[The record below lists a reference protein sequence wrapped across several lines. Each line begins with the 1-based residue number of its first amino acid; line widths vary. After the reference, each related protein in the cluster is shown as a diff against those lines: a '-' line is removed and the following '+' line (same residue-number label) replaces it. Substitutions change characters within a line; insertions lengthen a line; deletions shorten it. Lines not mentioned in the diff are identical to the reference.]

1 MGTALN
7 LGKPPNVHELKEV
20 VMKKS
25 FHILVPS
32 TVFLA
37 ILTFACPATAINP
50 YATESST
57 GAMLRGQADV
67 VKAQA
72 AIVTAQASVLTNVAA
87 TNAAL
92 AKARDDLERV
102 RAMALDNDLKA
113 AKAFYDRRKMYADYQ
128 AQRAAQRGKSDV
140 ARRGRPTTERA
151 SVYEVDPLR
160 GRIFWP
166 SVLKREEFADARVQ
180 MDALFA
186 DRKARQAGLGSNFCR
201 QAKML
206 TGEMRDQLREM
217 VDDLSPAEYVAAR
230 KFLDTLSFEAQMPPR
245 IEGMAAK

>member
-1 MGTALN
+1 MR
-7 LGKPPNVHELKEV
+7 
-20 VMKKS
+20 KS
-25 FHILVPS
+25 FNILVAS
-32 TVFLA
+32 TVVFVVLVY
-37 ILTFACPATAINP
+37 TCPARAISP
-50 YATESST
+50 YAVESST
-57 GAMLRGQADV
+57 GIYLRGTADA

-72 AIVTAQASVLTNVAA
+72 AIVTAQASVISSTAA
-87 TNAAL
+87 SNAAI
-92 AKARDDLERV
+92 AKAADDLEKV
-102 RAMALDNDLKA
+102 RAMAMDNDLKA

-128 AQRAAQRGKSDV
+128 AQRAAQRGKGDL
-140 ARRGRPTTERA
+140 ARRSKANTERA

-186 DRKARQAGLGSNFCR
+186 ERKTRQAGLGSNFCR

-206 TGEMRDQLREM
+206 TSEMRDQLREM
-217 VDDLSPAEYVAAR
+217 VDDLSPSEYLAAR

-245 IEGMAAK
+245 IEGVAAK